1 MQISS
6 NSRQIIEDGIN
17 RIGKASNENTLDI
30 KIDGIGIG
38 LDHLVIQYN
47 KSSDSLKI

>member
-1 MQISS
+1 MKVTS
-6 NSRQIIEDGIN
+6 NTSQIIEDGIN

-30 KIDGIGIG
+30 KIDGIGIA

-47 KSSDSLKI
+47 KSSDSLKM

>member
-1 MQISS
+1 MQITS
-6 NSRQIIEDGIN
+6 NTSQIIEDGIN
-17 RIGKASNENTLDI
+17 RISKASKDNTLDI
-30 KIDGIGIG
+30 KIAGIGIA

>member
-6 NSRQIIEDGIN
+6 NSSQIIEDGIN
-17 RIGKASNENTLDI
+17 RIGKASKDNTPGI
-30 KIDGIGIG
+30 KIDGIGIA